1 MSAMAPMAASERG
14 TASGAGRHSNDAYDR
29 IAAYWNE
36 HIHDLSV
43 ATQPAGSRGFFEEL
57 DAYRFDKLRYLPKLV
72 DFGAFGGQS
81 LLEVGCG
88 VGIDLARFAGGGAR
102 VTGIDLAATSIELA
116 RTNLSQRGLTGE
128 LSVMN
133 GEQMSFAD
141 SQFDMVYAHGALQ
154 YTADAARMAA
164 EIHRVLKPGGTA
176 IMMVYNRRSWLRF
189 MSKTMGVGL
198 EHEDSPFLRL
208 FTRREFRSVLAPFR
222 NVRIVPERFPVATKL
237 HRGVKAVLYNGVF
250 VGVFN
255 LLPRPLV
262 RWSGWHLMAFA
273 TK

>member
-1 MSAMAPMAASERG
+1 MAS
-14 TASGAGRHSNDAYDR
+14 
-29 IAAYWNE
+29 
-36 HIHDLSV
+36 
-43 ATQPAGSRGFFEEL
+43 
-57 DAYRFDKLRYLPKLV
+57 
-72 DFGAFGGQS
+72 
-81 LLEVGCG
+81 
-88 VGIDLARFAGGGAR
+88 
-102 VTGIDLAATSIELA
+102 
-116 RTNLSQRGLTGE
+116 
-128 LSVMN
+128 
-133 GEQMSFAD
+133 
-141 SQFDMVYAHGALQ
+141 
-154 YTADAARMAA
+154 

-189 MSKTMGVGL
+189 MSMTMGVGL

-208 FTRREFRSVLAPFR
+208 FTRGEFRSVLAPFR

-250 VGVFN
+250 VGAFH